1 MNLFCSLIEASQ
13 QQASSTS
20 SSCDKPTRAFDAA
33 IAIGTLIKG
42 STMHFEYI
50 CDAVSHG
57 LMRIALDSKVP
68 VIFGVLT
75 CLTDEQALERA
86 GIAQSG
92 REDKAHNHGIDW
104 GNAAVE
110 QACKLKRWMQ

>member
-1 MNLFCSLIEASQ
+1 
-13 QQASSTS
+13 
-20 SSCDKPTRAFDAA
+20 
-33 IAIGTLIKG
+33 
-42 STMHFEYI
+42 MHFEYI
-50 CDAVSHG
+50 CETVSHA
-57 LMRIALDSKVP
+57 LMRVSLDTHVP

-86 GIAQSG
+86 GIPQPG

-110 QACKLKRWMQ
+110 QAVKSRRWAEQKF